1 MAIFN
6 SYLTNYQ
13 RVIYKPQTVVEL
25 GGTIK
30 KYQMKWLLE
39 EYPPNKPW
47 FINPGLTLLL
57 PWNHRRFIKKK
68 KNYIPTDPSGKVTLR
83 ELERSNIFDG

>member
-30 KYQMKWLLE
+30 KYQMK
-39 EYPPNKPW
+39 
-47 FINPGLTLLL
+47 
-57 PWNHRRFIKKK
+57 
-68 KNYIPTDPSGKVTLR
+68 
-83 ELERSNIFDG
+83 